1 VAIVAGRAVNGHPSL
16 ACWQGAGK
24 LSMDRESLW
33 RAGIPPP
40 GLGRAGWTADGALG
54 TIACVTVDGLG
65 RDAGSIADSAAVRDS
80 LVAAIRERRPE
91 FGAAGERAE
100 ALRTLPADTV
110 ATLRSLGLFWLKTPA
125 ELGGT
130 PLAPL
135 DFCDV
140 MEEAGYA
147 DTATAWTVMVGNGG
161 TGTAGGW
168 LPDAGAR
175 AVFPPGAPLPLVMGT
190 PGPRGTGRPVAGG
203 YLVSGRWPFASG
215 CAHADWLIG
224 GFRELSGSEELSGGV
239 QEYGPGRVPG
249 RLMVA
254 IVPRSSATITDN
266 WQVAGLQG
274 SGSFDFALSE
284 VFVPAEFTFERA
296 ASACRG
302 GALFHQEAHVF
313 LSNEVPP
320 LCVGMARRAVDL
332 MASLALG
339 TARFP
344 GGPLVSDRAVFLK
357 ELGRAQTR
365 VRAARAV
372 HREAIASALAA
383 AGASGDTPPDVHLA
397 VAAASTYAVETCTE
411 VIFDLF
417 RYGGGRV
424 LSLSS
429 PVQRYLRDAIAAR
442 QHIGVSEEN
451 YERAGAYRVSS
462 AAR

>member
-1 VAIVAGRAVNGHPSL
+1 MN
-16 ACWQGAGK
+16 
-24 LSMDRESLW
+24 
-33 RAGIPPP
+33 
-40 GLGRAGWTADGALG
+40 T
-54 TIACVTVDGLG
+54 DGLA
-65 RDAGSIADSAAVRDS
+65 RNAGGVADSAAARDS
-80 LVAAIRERRPE
+80 LVSAIRERRAE
-91 FGAAGERAE
+91 FAEAGARAE
-100 ALRTLPADTV
+100 ELRMLPADTA

-140 MEEAGYA
+140 MEETGYA

-175 AVFPPGAPLPLVMGT
+175 VVFAPGSPLPLVMGT
-190 PGPRGTGRPVAGG
+190 PGPRGVGRPVAGG

-215 CAHADWLIG
+215 CAHADWLIA
-224 GFRELSGSEELSGGV
+224 GFREVRDGAGSARAASEV
-239 QEYGPGRVPG
+239 REYGPGEPEG
-249 RLMVA
+249 RMMVA
-254 IVPRSSATITDN
+254 IVPRPAATIVDN
-266 WQVAGLQG
+266 WRVAGLRG
-274 SGSFDFALSE
+274 SGSFDFTLSE

-320 LCVGMARRAVDL
+320 LCVGMARRALDL
-332 MASLALG
+332 VSELALD

-344 GGPLVSDRAVFLK
+344 GGPVVGDRAVFLK
-357 ELGRAQTR
+357 ELGRAETR

-372 HREAIASALAA
+372 HREAIAWALAA
-383 AGASGDTPPDVHLA
+383 ARTSGDTPPEVHLA
-397 VAAASTYAVETCTE
+397 VAAASVYAVETCTE

-417 RYGGGRV
+417 RYGGGRA

-429 PVQRYLRDAIAAR
+429 PLQRYLRDAIAAR

-451 YERAGAYRVSS
+451 YERAGAYRMRS
-462 AAR
+462 R

>member
-1 VAIVAGRAVNGHPSL
+1 V
-16 ACWQGAGK
+16 
-24 LSMDRESLW
+24 
-33 RAGIPPP
+33 
-40 GLGRAGWTADGALG
+40 
-54 TIACVTVDGLG
+54 
-65 RDAGSIADSAAVRDS
+65 RDA
-80 LVAAIRERRPE
+80 LVAAIRAHRDE
-91 FGAAGERAE
+91 FADAGERAE
-100 ALRTLPADTV
+100 SLRTLPASTV
-110 ATLRSLGLFWLKTPA
+110 ELLRSLGLFWLKTPA

-140 MEEAGYA
+140 MEEVGYA

-168 LPDAGAR
+168 LPDLGAR
-175 AVFPPGAPLPLVMGT
+175 AVFPADGPLPLVVGT

-203 YLVSGRWPFASG
+203 YLLSGRWPFASG

-224 GFRELSGSEELSGGV
+224 GFRELSGTEDLSGEV
-239 QEYGPGRVPG
+239 QQYGPGQLPG

-254 IVPRSSATITDN
+254 VVPRSSATIVDN

-274 SGSFDFALSE
+274 SGSFDFALSS
-284 VFVPAEFTFERA
+284 VFVPAEFTFERS

-320 LCVGMARRAVDL
+320 LCVGMALRAVDL
-332 MASLALG
+332 MASLAVG

-344 GGPLVSDRAVFLK
+344 GGPLVSDRAVFAS

-383 AGASGDTPPDVHLA
+383 ASTAGETSPDVHLA
-397 VAAASTYAVETCTE
+397 VAAASTYAVEECTS

-424 LSLSS
+424 LALAS
-429 PVQRYLRDAIAAR
+429 PLQRYLRDSIAAR

-451 YERAGAYRVSS
+451 YERAGAHRVRSWQG
-462 AAR
+462 R